1 MNEERQRPD
10 WQPILEGNLITARP
24 LEPGDFEALFAVAS
38 DPGIWEQHPEW
49 DRYKREVFQRY
60 FQSGIESKG
69 ALVIF
74 DRATGELI
82 GCSRYADYDE
92 AQSSVEIGYT
102 FLIRRCW
109 GTGFNKEMKA
119 LMLQHAFR
127 FVENV
132 LFYVGENNLRSRKAV
147 EKIGGTLLK
156 KLRQKPRGGPQ
167 YDRVVY
173 QIQKSSHK

>member
-1 MNEERQRPD
+1 MSEQKMQPN
-10 WQPILEGNLITARP
+10 WQPSLEGNLITARP
-24 LEPGDFEALFAVAS
+24 LQAGDFEALLAIAS
-38 DPGIWEQHPEW
+38 DPGIWEQHPEQ
-49 DRYKREVFQRY
+49 DRYKRDVFQRY

-74 DRATGELI
+74 DRANGEPI

-109 GTGFNKEMKA
+109 GGGFNKEIKA
-119 LMLQHAFR
+119 LMLLHAFR
-127 FVENV
+127 FVDNV
-132 LFYVGENNLRSRKAV
+132 LFYVGADNLRSRKAV

-156 KLRQKPRGGPQ
+156 TLRQKPSGGPA

-173 QIQKSSHK
+173 QIQKSHDK